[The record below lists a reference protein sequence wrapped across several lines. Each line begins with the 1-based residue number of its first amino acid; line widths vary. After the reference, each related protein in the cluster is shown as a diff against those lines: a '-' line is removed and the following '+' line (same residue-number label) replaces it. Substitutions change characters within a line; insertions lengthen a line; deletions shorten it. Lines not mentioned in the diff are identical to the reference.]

1 MVNRPAKPLG
11 RDATPLITGHSQGR
25 RPAAPSASST
35 PDPLG
40 VALKAQHQVR
50 HKIAGAD
57 LLAHVLPAKE
67 ALERL
72 FHLLEDAKLFH
83 GGLAGWK
90 LRPLSLLACS
100 GRPPVL
106 FLCCGYRCIK
116 IRKTYVKAHVEQV
129 VF

>member
-1 MVNRPAKPLG
+1 MVNRQAKPLWRG
-11 RDATPLITGHSQGR
+11 ATPLITGHSQGR

-35 PDPLG
+35 PAPLG

-50 HKIAGAD
+50 HKIAGAE

-90 LRPLSLLACS
+90 LRALSLLAAGDRLFYFYAADIVVLKS
-100 GRPPVL
+100 GKPMLKPMLSR
-106 FLCCGYRCIK
+106 
-116 IRKTYVKAHVEQV
+116 